1 VTSLAYLLVVV
12 SLSILGSLWLLYRHR
27 RPKRSVESGIVDF
40 QRELRALAPEERP
53 NGRGR
58 ST

>member
-1 VTSLAYLLVVV
+1 MTSLSYLLVVV

-27 RPKRSVESGIVDF
+27 RPRRSVESGIVDF